1 MIFVSLMRG
10 MRKYVDDYVYDD
22 GNAATTYDDHQH
34 HGDEG
39 EKIRK
44 VKKTLVRLEWT
55 AVYTWHN
62 KGLLLYFLLL

>member
-1 MIFVSLMRG
+1 MFMIV
-10 MRKYVDDYVYDD
+10 
-22 GNAATTYDDHQH
+22 A
-34 HGDEG
+34 GDEG